1 MREGDMTV
9 WTNGTVWS
17 GRGRTRTHSLAARGG
32 RIVALGAEAA
42 ALAPRAG
49 EVVDLEGGF
58 LMPSF
63 GDGHAHPVVGG
74 LELQGPRVRGLDTPG
89 RVADAVG
96 RWAREHPEAEWI
108 VGGGY
113 DPTIAPGG
121 ELDARWL
128 DARVPDRPVVL
139 RASDYHTAWVNTETL
154 RRAGITADTP
164 EPSDGVIVRRG
175 DGAPL
180 GTLREWG
187 ALLPVLDLAPPVTLE
202 DRVRALSEAGRRY
215 TVTGVTWVQDAW
227 VDPEDVEVYRAAL
240 RRGLL
245 RTRADLALRA
255 VPGAWHDQ
263 LDAFARVRA
272 GVAEEP
278 AAAGML
284 TARTVKFVVDGVV
297 EGGTAALLAPYQD
310 TPGECGTPTWSPA
323 ELAAG
328 VAAFDRR
335 GFRVHLHAIGDAAV
349 RSALDAVEHA
359 RRENPAWDR
368 RPVIAHTQLVD
379 PRDLDRFA
387 ELGVVANLEPLWAQY
402 NGIQRE
408 LTIPRL
414 GEERSCRQYPAASL
428 RDSGARLSFGSD
440 WPVSS
445 HRPLDGI
452 QVGVSRR
459 TPAGYPPGGWLPH
472 ERIGVEEALE
482 AYTAGSAYQAG
493 AEHGWGTVTPGANA
507 DLVWLDNDPRS
518 VDETRIGAVAER
530 GTWLGGERVS

>member
-1 MREGDMTV
+1 M
-9 WTNGTVWS
+9 
-17 GRGRTRTHSLAARGG
+17 
-32 RIVALGAEAA
+32 
-42 ALAPRAG
+42 
-49 EVVDLEGGF
+49 
-58 LMPSF
+58 
-63 GDGHAHPVVGG
+63 
-74 LELQGPRVRGLDTPG
+74 
-89 RVADAVG
+89 
-96 RWAREHPEAEWI
+96 
-108 VGGGY
+108 
-113 DPTIAPGG
+113 
-121 ELDARWL
+121 
-128 DARVPDRPVVL
+128 
-139 RASDYHTAWVNTETL
+139 
-154 RRAGITADTP
+154 
-164 EPSDGVIVRRG
+164 
-175 DGAPL
+175 
-180 GTLREWG
+180 
-187 ALLPVLDLAPPVTLE
+187 
-202 DRVRALSEAGRRY
+202 
-215 TVTGVTWVQDAW
+215 
-227 VDPEDVEVYRAAL
+227 
-240 RRGLL
+240 
-245 RTRADLALRA
+245 
-255 VPGAWHDQ
+255 
-263 LDAFARVRA
+263 
-272 GVAEEP
+272 
-278 AAAGML
+278 
-284 TARTVKFVVDGVV
+284 
-297 EGGTAALLAPYQD
+297 
-310 TPGECGTPTWSPA
+310 
-323 ELAAG
+323 
-328 VAAFDRR
+328 AAFDRR